1 MLKPIV
7 KVTRVNYINN
17 LKEHRSEL
25 LSKLGIDESFATWNR
40 NKKVTIPVFVDRKN
54 KEEDDDWAYCPHYY
68 EMLKKY

>member
-17 LKEHRSEL
+17 IKEHRSEL
-25 LSKLGIDESFATWNR
+25 LNKLGIDESFATWNR
-40 NKKVTIPVFVDRKN
+40 SKKVPTPVFVDSKT
-54 KEEDDDWAYCPHYY
+54 KEEEEWAYCPHYY